1 MEKLG
6 HDILEKLGKAKARFD
21 ELTDLVLK
29 PEILAD
35 NREYKKL
42 SKERASLEEIA
53 AMYDTLSGL
62 VSDYEKCQEDYEKE
76 SDSELKNLFYDEI
89 GSLKKQIEEKI
100 EQAKILLLPRDEND
114 DNNCIIG
121 IRSAAG
127 GEESSLFCAVLTYS
141 ASGDFFLTAFFVQ
154 S

>member
-6 HDILEKLGKAKARFD
+6 HDILEKLGKTKARFD

-53 AMYDTLSGL
+53 AMHDTLSGL

-76 SDSELKNLFYDEI
+76 SDSELKSLFYDEI

-114 DNNCIIG
+114 DNNCIIE
-121 IRSAAG
+121 IRFDKNVSILCRKT
-127 GEESSLFCAVLTYS
+127 SLER
-141 ASGDFFLTAFFVQ
+141 
-154 S
+154 